1 MGLIYKTPIFAVFGF
16 LGILG
21 ALSVSSGC
29 GDDSP
34 VLTDSGARDSGLSDS
49 GPADTGVVDSGAA
62 DSGTIDTGTAD
73 SGPATCDPTAPGIV
87 FPSREWNAEVVAAG
101 ALVDE
106 PVGVAFDGRGA
117 LLFSNSSSWIGAGVD
132 PGDVLEVNGGT
143 LGAFAADDL
152 MVGPGHV
159 AFLGAAAGGF
169 APGLYLATED
179 GSAAGGTDTIL
190 EISPDGMTVAALT
203 AAVTDPGEVEF
214 GGGGDFGDDLY
225 VTTRE
230 RDDSTAPNARVL
242 VRVASDGTTTPF
254 DVMDGSTVI
263 TGAWSLEF
271 GPGGALGTDLFLGTI
286 DDPGFSP
293 GSIDGIYRVRAS
305 DGEATLFAT
314 GIRPRAI
321 AAPAPASPLVGAFG
335 EHLYVVTANTILRIN
350 AARVVETFA
359 TGIMSTAGMRF
370 GPDGALYIAQPGAGR
385 VIRVSPCPAM

>member
-1 MGLIYKTPIFAVFGF
+1 MGSA
-16 LGILG
+16 
-21 ALSVSSGC
+21 GC

-34 VLTDSGARDSGLSDS
+34 ELTDSSTRDSGPSDS
-49 GPADTGVVDSGAA
+49 GPADTAVDSGAA
-62 DSGTIDTGTAD
+62 DSGTVDTGLAD
-73 SGPATCDPTAPGIV
+73 SGPVTCDPTAVGID
-87 FPSREWNAEVVAAG
+87 FPSREWTAEVVAEG
-101 ALVDE
+101 VLVDE

-132 PGDVLEVNGGT
+132 PGDVLEVNAGT

-159 AFLGAAAGGF
+159 AFLGVAAGGF
-169 APGLYLATED
+169 DPGLYLATED
-179 GSAAGGTDTIL
+179 GSAAGGTDSIL
-190 EISPDGMTVAALT
+190 EVSPDGTTVASLT

-214 GGGGDFGDDLY
+214 GTGGDFGDDLY

-230 RDDSTAPNARVL
+230 RDDSTAPNARTL
-242 VRVASDGTTTPF
+242 VRVASDGTATAV
-254 DVMDGSTVI
+254 DVVDGSTAV

-286 DDPGFSP
+286 DDSGFSP
-293 GSIDGIYRVRAS
+293 GSMDAIYRVRAS
-305 DGEATLFAT
+305 DGRATVFSS
-314 GIRPRAI
+314 GIRPRAM
-321 AAPAPASPLVGAFG
+321 AAPAPTSPLAGAFG
-335 EHLYVVTANTILRIN
+335 EHLYVVTGNTIVRIN
-350 AARVVETFA
+350 ARRAVETFA